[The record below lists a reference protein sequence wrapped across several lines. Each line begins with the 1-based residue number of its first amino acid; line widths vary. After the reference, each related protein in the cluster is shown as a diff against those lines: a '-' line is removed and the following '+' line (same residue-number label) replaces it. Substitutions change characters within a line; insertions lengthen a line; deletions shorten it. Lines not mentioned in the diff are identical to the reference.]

1 MGAFVIS
8 NDAWK
13 RIPDEFKA
21 ALLESTAKTTKIL
34 NESLEKTDR
43 ECIAKMANAGCK
55 LIVPTKEQLDAWAS
69 EFEKNANDVLNA
81 NSQALNRSLF
91 DRIHALLSQNKK

>member
-1 MGAFVIS
+1 M
-8 NDAWK
+8 
-13 RIPDEFKA
+13 
-21 ALLESTAKTTKIL
+21 
-34 NESLEKTDR
+34 
-43 ECIAKMANAGCK
+43 
-55 LIVPTKEQLDAWAS
+55 IVPTKEQLDAWAS